1 MRTIK
6 IDNECNAWDIYPDEW
21 KGYIYAP
28 QEEFDDVFVVVAPR
42 HFNSD
47 TDAAWYQEAIK
58 YLEEN
63 DIFENE
69 TEILK
74 ALEKLYPDDKFDTF
88 DISGYVQGE
97 YATIIY
103 RVNKLNLSCDLREFI
118 ECFGDFYFGHVTEVI
133 DTEENVHEYVA
144 DSEIWK
150 HEHKGDLKAFIRSLM
165 GIGDDEDVKFIK
177 SNGYVTVKS
186 WEEL

>member
-6 IDNECNAWDIYPDEW
+6 IDTECNAWDLYPDEW
-21 KGYIYAP
+21 KGYIYGP

-74 ALEKLYPDDKFDTF
+74 ALEKLYPEDKFDTF
-88 DISGYVQGE
+88 DISGYVQSE

-103 RVNKLNLSCDLREFI
+103 KVNKLNLSCDLREFI
-118 ECFGDFYFGHVTEVI
+118 ECFGDFYFGHVTEFI
-133 DTEENVHEYVA
+133 DVQENVHEYVA
-144 DSEIWK
+144 DSEFWK
-150 HEHKGDLKAFIRSLM
+150 HEDKDLKSFVCDILDIDSS
-165 GIGDDEDVKFIK
+165 EDIQLLKSGGYTYVKNWIA
-177 SNGYVTVKS
+177 V
-186 WEEL
+186 